1 MRVGIDA
8 TCWANERGYGRFT
21 RHIVTAMVAL
31 APDTEFVCFLDD
43 ESAARFDLAAANVRR
58 VTVHL
63 SASASRAASAT
74 GNRSLRDMLRMSR
87 SVNREKLDCFFSPS
101 VYTYFPL
108 PIGLPA
114 LVTIHDAIAERFPH
128 LTLPSRRARL
138 FWKMKVWLALR
149 QADTVLTVSDHAA
162 RDIARVHRIP
172 AHRIA
177 VALEAPAGEYLVET
191 PDHEATAMAARSGI
205 PAGQSW
211 FTYVGGFNPHK
222 NIPGIIRAHAAL
234 AVEMG
239 PRAPHIAL
247 VGTLDRDVFHGDVA
261 AIRAA
266 IAQSNT
272 SELVHWT
279 GFVNDPDLA
288 KLHAGALALLLP
300 SECEGFGLPAV
311 EAAACGTPV
320 IATTE
325 SPLPELLAGGGIF
338 VTPGD
343 ERQLL
348 DAMRR
353 IASEPSLRSELGA
366 AARKRARALTWEL
379 GAESCLAALRSVAG
393 GRSGR

>member
-8 TCWANERGYGRFT
+8 TCWANDRGYGRFT
-21 RHIVTAMVAL
+21 RHIVKAMVAL

-43 ESAARFDLAAANVRR
+43 ESAARFDLAAVNVRS
-58 VTVHL
+58 VKVHL
-63 SASASRAASAT
+63 SESASRAASAS
-74 GNRSLRDMLRMSR
+74 GNRSPRDMLRMTRGVSR
-87 SVNREKLDCFFSPS
+87 ERLDCFFSPS

-108 PIGLPA
+108 PRGLPA

-149 QADTVLTVSDHAA
+149 QADRVLTVSDHAA
-162 RDIARVHRIP
+162 RDIARVYKVP
-172 AHRIA
+172 AQRIA
-177 VALEAPAGEYLVET
+177 VALEAPAPEYLVET
-191 PDHEATAMAARSGI
+191 AAEDAIAVAARSGI
-205 PAGQSW
+205 AFGRSW

-222 NIPGIIRAHAAL
+222 NIPVIIRAHAEL
-234 AVEMG
+234 AREMG
-239 PRAPHIAL
+239 ARAPHLAL
-247 VGTLDRDVFHGDVA
+247 VGTLDRDVFHGDVG

-272 SELVHWT
+272 ESLVHWT

-320 IATTE
+320 IATTD
-325 SPLPELLAGGGIF
+325 SPLPELLEGGGIF

-343 ERQLL
+343 QQQLL

-353 IASEPSLRSELGA
+353 VATDPSLRSELGA
-366 AARKRARALTWEL
+366 VASKRARGLTWEL
-379 GAESCLAALRSVAG
+379 GAESCLKALRSVAA
-393 GRSGR
+393 GRSRR

>member
-1 MRVGIDA
+1 
-8 TCWANERGYGRFT
+8 
-21 RHIVTAMVAL
+21 MVAL

-43 ESAARFDLAAANVRR
+43 ESAACFDLAAANVSS

-74 GNRSLRDMLRMSR
+74 TNRSPRDMLRMSR
-87 SVNREKLDCFFSPS
+87 TVSREKLDCFFSPS

-114 LVTIHDAIAERFPH
+114 LVTIHDAIAERFPQ

-149 QADTVLTVSDHAA
+149 QADRILTVSDHAA

-172 AHRIA
+172 ASRIS
-177 VALEAPAGEYLVET
+177 VALEAPATEYLIET
-191 PDHEATAMAARSGI
+191 PARDAIAMAVQSGI

-222 NIPGIIRAHAAL
+222 NIPAIICAHALL
-234 AVEMG
+234 AREMG
-239 PRAPHIAL
+239 PRAPHLAL
-247 VGTLDRDVFHGDVA
+247 VGTLDRDVFHGNVA

-266 IAQSNT
+266 IAESNT
-272 SELVHWT
+272 ESLVHWT
-279 GFVNDPDLA
+279 GFVQDSDLA

-343 ERQLL
+343 EKQLL

-353 IASEPSLRSELGA
+353 VATEPSLRSELGA
-366 AARKRARALTWEL
+366 VASTRARALTWEH
-379 GAESCLAALRSVAG
+379 GAHSCLAALRSVAG
-393 GRSGR
+393 GRGRR